1 MFLSLSRNRSDDLLH
16 SSCSRALISYSLP
29 LLGSSL
35 IQLLYDTVDLI
46 YIGQFLGTT
55 AAAAIGTCALFIAC
69 LIGFFSG
76 LSIGAS
82 ILTARYYGQHNTTAI
97 IRLVY
102 SAIGISLISGL
113 FLSILGYITAP
124 FFILHLNTPPSI
136 APLAIS
142 YLQVYLCSA
151 VWILLYNIC
160 SGIIRVTG
168 DSRSPLYFQ
177 FIGGVIN
184 VVADALCICVWE
196 LGISGAAWATFLSQ
210 GAAGCLCLYY
220 LWKQILHDNTTGS
233 SPRWDSHAMYAIFR
247 LGIPAGLQ
255 SVVMTASNIFIQY
268 HINSLGTSAM
278 AAFTAYF
285 KLELL
290 LYFPIIALGQAVL
303 IFTGQNLGANLP
315 SRARKGMRTSL
326 FLGIMVTEFIA
337 AFVLYLGTYAFYP
350 FTTDIYVISDCLRIV
365 VITLP
370 FYGLYVI
377 LEVYGAVLRSIGCVL
392 TPMTV
397 ILINFCM
404 LRMACL
410 LLFFPSRP
418 EITTLAA
425 IYPFTWFTA
434 ALSMYLCYRWKY
446 KASLS
451 ARTYLSP

>member
-1 MFLSLSRNRSDDLLH
+1 MSLSFSRNRADDLLH
-16 SSCSRALISYSLP
+16 GSCSRALIRYSLP

-82 ILTARYYGQHNTTAI
+82 ILTARYYGQNDNAAI
-97 IRLVY
+97 TRLICSTLV
-102 SAIGISLISGL
+102 ISLIGGL
-113 FLSILGYITAP
+113 CLSVLGYMAAP
-124 FFILHLNTPPSI
+124 FFILHLNTPSSI
-136 APLAIS
+136 APVAIS
-142 YLQVYLCSA
+142 YLQIYLCST

-160 SGIIRVTG
+160 SGVIRATG

-177 FIGGVIN
+177 FIGGIIN
-184 VVADALCICVWE
+184 VVADALCICVWN
-196 LGISGAAWATFLSQ
+196 LGISGAAWATFASQ

-220 LWKQILHDNTTGS
+220 LWKQYLHTDA
-233 SPRWDSHAMYAIFR
+233 PERDLRWDVHIVSAIFR

-268 HINSLGTSAM
+268 HINSLGTAAM

-290 LYFPIIALGQAVL
+290 LYFPIVALGQAVL

-315 SRARKGMRTSL
+315 ARARKGLYTSL
-326 FLGIMVTEFIA
+326 FMGIMVTELTA
-337 AFVLYLGTYAFYP
+337 ALVLYLGSYAFYP
-350 FTTDIYVISDCLRIV
+350 FTTDAGVISDCLKIV

-377 LEVYGAVLRSIGCVL
+377 LEVYGAVLRSTGCVL

-397 ILINFCM
+397 ILVNFCM
-404 LRMACL
+404 LRMICL
-410 LLFFPSRP
+410 LVFFPSRP
-418 EITTLAA
+418 DITTLAA

-434 ALSMYLCYRWKY
+434 SLSMYLCYRRKY
-446 KASLS
+446 KSFFP
-451 ARTYLSP
+451 ARNYFSS